1 MEESLSMSYNQA
13 YPRDPRDPHGSRL
26 FKFNSRL
33 WVKKYFSHSA

>member
-13 YPRDPRDPHGSRL
+13 YPRDPRGSRL